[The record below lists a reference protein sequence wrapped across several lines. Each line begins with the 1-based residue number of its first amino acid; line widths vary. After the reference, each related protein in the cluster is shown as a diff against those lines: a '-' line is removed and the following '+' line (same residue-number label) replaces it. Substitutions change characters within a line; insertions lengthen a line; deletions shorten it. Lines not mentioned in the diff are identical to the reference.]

1 MKQQKILIVEDE
13 STIRE
18 VIRKYLE
25 LEGFSIVEAESGTQG
40 LTLLSAQHFDLVVLD
55 IMLPGIDGFNL
66 MRTVRQNAN
75 GTLTVN
81 STTPIIMLT
90 SRGAEN
96 DRLQGFALGVD
107 DYLVKPFSPR
117 ELVARVQAVLR
128 RSAPAVQLSPEKP
141 INFGTINIDPARR
154 IVQIG
159 DLVPA
164 LTAKEFDLLYFL
176 AQHPQQVFSR
186 TQLLDQVWGYEFYG
200 DESTVTVHIRR
211 LREKIERDPGNPQFV
226 QTVWGVGYKFE
237 HKFEAQ

>member
-25 LEGFSIVEAESGTQG
+25 LEGFGIIEADSGTQA
-40 LTLLSAQHFDLVVLD
+40 LTLLSAQHVDLVVLD
-55 IMLPGIDGFNL
+55 IMLPGVDGFNL
-66 MRTVRQNAN
+66 MRTVRQNVN
-75 GTLTVN
+75 GALTIN

-90 SRGAEN
+90 SRGTEN

-141 INFGTINIDPARR
+141 INFATINIDPARR

-159 DLVPA
+159 ELLPA

-186 TQLLDQVWGYEFYG
+186 TQLLDQVWGFEFYG

-237 HKFEAQ
+237 YKFET